1 MLALCSMFIFMIMFT
16 VSDARRLGNQPDV
29 NFEQFEGVIYGVATA
44 LLFCLTINARLDK
57 NTKVPSKMDDTSF
70 TVVTPY
76 RRPLYVQRL

>member
-1 MLALCSMFIFMIMFT
+1 MFMFTFTFT
-16 VSDARRLGNQPDV
+16 VSDARRLGSEVSDV

-57 NTKVPSKMDDTSF
+57 NTKPSSKIDDTSF

>member
-1 MLALCSMFIFMIMFT
+1 MLALCIMFMIT
-16 VSDARRLGNQPDV
+16 VSDARRLGNQHDV

-57 NTKVPSKMDDTSF
+57 NTKPSSKIDDTTF

-76 RRPLYVQRL
+76 RRPLYIQRL